1 MLEGNL
7 SLTIKLRLLPSHTS
21 MQIIPEEIR
30 TIHAPMSIKD
40 PKISNLLPLLA
51 LLGFRNIQYN
61 RNSILIIISDGA
73 LIGTG

>member
-7 SLTIKLRLLPSHTS
+7 SICIKLRFLPSHTS

-40 PKISNLLPLLA
+40 PKIRHLLPLLT

-61 RNSILIIISDGA
+61 RHPILIIISDGA